1 MSDQTV
7 AAAGSVTTTF
17 HVDGMTCGHC
27 VAAVSGELRD
37 TVAGVKDVQV
47 DLPSGQVVV
56 TSDQPLEQAA
66 ITAAVDEA
74 GYQLTP
80 GSLH

>member
-1 MSDQTV
+1 MSDETV
-7 AAAGSVTTTF
+7 TTSSLTTTF
-17 HVDGMTCGHC
+17 HVEGMTCGHC
-27 VAAVSGELRD
+27 VAAVTGELRD

-56 TSDQPLEQAA
+56 ISDQPLEQAA
-66 ITAAVDEA
+66 IGAAVVEA

-80 GSLH
+80 GSLR